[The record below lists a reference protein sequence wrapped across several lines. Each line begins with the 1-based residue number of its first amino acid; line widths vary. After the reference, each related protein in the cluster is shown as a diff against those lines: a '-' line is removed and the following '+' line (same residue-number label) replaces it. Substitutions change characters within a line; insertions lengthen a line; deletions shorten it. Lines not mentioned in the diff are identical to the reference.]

1 MKYNYFSVVILEPL
15 LRKVPEVTDFLTQY
29 VNSTLLDGLTELCK
43 KKPIEPILY
52 LAEWLLLNN
61 PYQPKMDPEIAKL
74 PT

>member
-1 MKYNYFSVVILEPL
+1 MILEPL
-15 LRKVPEVTDFLTQY
+15 LRKEPEVTDFLAQY